1 MLKILKIIIFGLTLL
16 SSALAAD
23 ELDGMDAAF
32 AECRAPGAEV
42 PLASELGSAG
52 FMLNLAEHPDSIRAV
67 AGRLLQDALSDET
80 DTATAAC
87 KPSCPSA
94 TVAEVVYRVAPTA
107 FLVAAEQNDVCV
119 RFERET
125 GHDPLRFGTREF
137 RSVEELNQWIMDFSQ
152 GRGDDGRALYA
163 RCSSNCS
170 PRYTFLIAE
179 QPDGY
184 AVKAE
189 VLCGLAR
196 DKSNDRYRISTALRR
211 TCALN

>member
-1 MLKILKIIIFGLTLL
+1 MLNFLKIMSLAW
-16 SSALAAD
+16 ALVWTAAGAD
-23 ELDGMDAAF
+23 DTDAMDATF
-32 AECRAPGAEV
+32 AECQAPGAEV

-67 AGRLLQDALSDET
+67 AGRLLEDALSAET
-80 DTATAAC
+80 DAATAAC
-87 KPSCPSA
+87 KPSCPSV

-107 FLVAAEQNDVCV
+107 FLIAAEQNDVCV

-125 GHDPLRFGTREF
+125 AHDPLRFDAREF
-137 RSVEELNQWIMDFSQ
+137 RTVEELNQWIMDFSQ
-152 GRGDDGRALYA
+152 GRGEDGRALYE

-211 TCALN
+211 TCAVN